1 MTDDMKIAVPTV
13 GSRGINDV
21 VSSVFSKT
29 PNFTFIDIVDG
40 EIKVV
45 EVEENTASSL
55 KQGSGPIVA
64 KNLRDKGVEAVI
76 VGKLGPGAST
86 LLDLSGIKAIRV
98 EPGIKVSL
106 ALEKALK
113 EL

>member
-1 MTDDMKIAVPTV
+1 MTKVMRIAVPTV
-13 GSRGINDV
+13 GSCGIKDV
-21 VSSVFSKT
+21 VSSVFSKA

-40 EIKVV
+40 EVKVV
-45 EVEENTASSL
+45 KVEENTASSL

-64 KNLRDKGVEAVI
+64 KNLRDKGVRTVI
-76 VGKLGPGAST
+76 VGELGPGAST
-86 LLDLSGIKAIRV
+86 LLDLSGIKALRV

-106 ALEKALK
+106 ALKKALK

>member
-1 MTDDMKIAVPTV
+1 MTDVMRIAVPTV
-13 GSRGINDV
+13 GSRGMNDV

-29 PNFTFIDIVDG
+29 PNFTFIEIVRG
-40 EIKVV
+40 EVNVV
-45 EVEENTASSL
+45 EVEKNTASSL

-64 KNLRDKGVEAVI
+64 KNLRDKCVGAVI

-98 EPGIKVSL
+98 EPGIKISL
-106 ALEKALK
+106 ALKKALK